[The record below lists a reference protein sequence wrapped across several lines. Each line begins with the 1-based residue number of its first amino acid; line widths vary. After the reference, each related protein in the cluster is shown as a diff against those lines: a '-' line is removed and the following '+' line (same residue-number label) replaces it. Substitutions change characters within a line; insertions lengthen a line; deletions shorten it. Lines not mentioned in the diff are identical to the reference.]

1 MGNVLAPQGNG
12 SAANLQ
18 YSNCG
23 GVPMLTVGNYFY
35 IYYNERVGPNAGD
48 AEYPAV
54 ARATISSVMSAFAN
68 NTVPAFY
75 KYNDGTWTQPALTG
89 LGSPILPNS
98 VSTNAAWA
106 GFGWPGVPVNTT
118 GAYDVH
124 SDAAY
129 CSALGEY
136 ILTVDTCGGGE
147 LLLYTSSDGVNWGNK
162 TVVDYA
168 SGCWQPYSTLVG
180 FDSSASAT
188 SGTVGASFD
197 LYFTRKSTSNYR
209 FRYAHLPA
217 DHHRQRFD
225 VGPRAR
231 ERRGHVHRRQR
242 HLVQRRDHLEHGIGR
257 GILEQQHADRRDLR
271 RNGGHGHGRRA
282 GRDKRPDL
290 QQQRLSAQRQHLDAR
305 RELRHRQRRRHDRLS
320 PGRLGGPDK
329 NGPRHVDALR
339 IECLHRAGHRI
350 GGRSLDRRR
359 CGPGRGPGHAEVDQL
374 TLDGGTLQTTA
385 TVSLN
390 ANRGVTLT
398 PNGGVIC
405 VSGSGQATTING
417 IVAGSGSLTKVG
429 AGTLIL
435 PAANTYTGG
444 TTIAAGMLTIGNG
457 GTAGSFGAGPAIISN
472 SGTLVFDRTDNYG
485 GAWSNG
491 ISGPG
496 SVTVVAGSLV
506 FSGSNSYT
514 GATTISGGSL
524 YLNGANATSAVAV
537 AAGTTLG
544 GSGSAPSA
552 VVSVANGGT
561 LDFSQNSGNTFGVAG
576 LTFSNAAAINIGNFA
591 SYASTAAIN
600 VAGSNG
606 LTFQGG
612 SGSVTIFLSGLAPT
626 GSGAVELV
634 QYAGSIQGA
643 GSSAVALNTTG
654 IMGFGPRTPQF
665 SLTNPNG
672 FIDLTYDVDY
682 PVWTGA
688 VNGVVNETW
697 NGAAQTWR
705 LALAGSAV
713 SFLSGDHVVFDDSV
727 GTGSTTVS
735 ISTGNVNPG
744 SVTFSNT
751 AASYALTGAYG
762 ITGSATLTVNGAG
775 SVTIANSNGY
785 SGGTIVSSG
794 TLNATGANAL
804 GSGPLGVNGGD
815 VNVANAQ
822 SITATNLNS
831 GVLNVSNSTTL
842 GSGPLNLNGGLLN
855 LSSSSA
861 TLGSGPLNL
870 NGGTLDNTSGS
881 PMTLGGNNPENW
893 NGSFAFLGSSP
904 LNLGTAAVTIS
915 GSPTVLVASGSLTVG
930 GPIGAGGNGVALAK
944 AGTGMLTLTSSSTYG
959 GGTTVSGGTLLLNH
973 GASTLNDYFASS
985 AISIAAGATFA
996 VNQTSG
1002 NARYSN
1008 VSKTISGAGTFTK
1021 LGAGLTWL
1029 ANDSGQTIS
1038 VFNLSAGGLVD
1049 VQAGTLASLETAPSN
1064 AGDLEIAAGATA
1076 TLDNDPN
1083 QGRNAYF
1090 DALSGGGWLQ
1100 YASGT
1105 NPHAITLGTN
1115 NGGGTFSGTISNGGL
1130 GPVSFVKTGT
1140 GTQILSGA
1148 NSYTGVTTISQGN
1161 LTVNGSLV
1169 SPVTVN
1175 SGGILSGTGR
1185 LTSMTVTTGG
1195 SLSPGNPLGS
1205 MQMSGTLSLL
1215 PGAVMDYELDAP
1227 ATSGEISMVSGQLI
1241 LSGQQ
1246 FSDFNFTWT
1255 SNFAPGAYPLI
1266 EFGSLGG
1273 TGLGTISSG
1282 IIDGYPANLA
1292 ISGNELVLNVVPEP
1306 STLLLLGIGVIGL
1319 LACTWRP
1326 RRQTGWQTVSH
1337 NATMR

>member
-1 MGNVLAPQGNG
+1 
-12 SAANLQ
+12 
-18 YSNCG
+18 
-23 GVPMLTVGNYFY
+23 MLTVGNYFY

-197 LYFTRKSTSNYR
+197 LYFTRKSTSNYSSDT
-209 FRYAHLPA
+209 LIC
-217 DHHRQRFD
+217 RQITIGNGLTWDLGQGSGGATFTGGSGTWSNGGTTWNTGSGSASWSNSTPTVATFAGTAGTVTV
-225 VGPRAR
+225 VGPVATS
-231 ERRGHVHRRQR
+231 GLTFNSSGYLLSGNTLTLGGNSVT
-242 HLVQRRDHLEHGIGR
+242 VN
-257 GILEQQHADRRDLR
+257 ADATIACPL
-271 RNGGHGHGRRA
+271 A
-282 GRDKRPDL
+282 GSAGLTKTGPGTL
-290 QQQRLSAQRQHLDAR
+290 TLSASNVFTGPVIVSAGVLSIGADAA
-305 RELRHRQRRRHDRLS
+305 LGAV
-320 PGRLGGPDK
+320 PG
-329 NGPRHVDALR
+329 
-339 IECLHRAGHRI
+339 
-350 GGRSLDRRR
+350 S
-359 CGPGRGPGHAEVDQL
+359 AEVDQL

-398 PNGGVIC
+398 PNGGAIC

-457 GTAGSFGAGPAIISN
+457 GTAGSFGTGPAIISN

-537 AAGTTLG
+537 AAGATLG
-544 GSGSAPSA
+544 GPGSAPSA

-561 LDFSQNSGNTFGVAG
+561 LDFSQNSGDTFGVAG

-600 VAGSNG
+600 VSGSNG

-665 SLTNPNG
+665 WLDQPQWLHRP
-672 FIDLTYDVDY
+672 DLLR
-682 PVWTGA
+682 G
-688 VNGVVNETW
+688 
-697 NGAAQTWR
+697 
-705 LALAGSAV
+705 
-713 SFLSGDHVVFDDSV
+713 LSG
-727 GTGSTTVS
+727 
-735 ISTGNVNPG
+735 
-744 SVTFSNT
+744 
-751 AASYALTGAYG
+751 
-762 ITGSATLTVNGAG
+762 
-775 SVTIANSNGY
+775 
-785 SGGTIVSSG
+785 
-794 TLNATGANAL
+794 
-804 GSGPLGVNGGD
+804 
-815 VNVANAQ
+815 
-822 SITATNLNS
+822 
-831 GVLNVSNSTTL
+831 
-842 GSGPLNLNGGLLN
+842 
-855 LSSSSA
+855 
-861 TLGSGPLNL
+861 
-870 NGGTLDNTSGS
+870 LDRGRQRRCRR
-881 PMTLGGNNPENW
+881 
-893 NGSFAFLGSSP
+893 A
-904 LNLGTAAVTIS
+904 LGTA
-915 GSPTVLVASGSLTVG
+915 P
-930 GPIGAGGNGVALAK
+930 P
-944 AGTGMLTLTSSSTYG
+944 
-959 GGTTVSGGTLLLNH
+959 
-973 GASTLNDYFASS
+973 
-985 AISIAAGATFA
+985 
-996 VNQTSG
+996 
-1002 NARYSN
+1002 R
-1008 VSKTISGAGTFTK
+1008 
-1021 LGAGLTWL
+1021 
-1029 ANDSGQTIS
+1029 
-1038 VFNLSAGGLVD
+1038 
-1049 VQAGTLASLETAPSN
+1049 P
-1064 AGDLEIAAGATA
+1064 
-1076 TLDNDPN
+1076 
-1083 QGRNAYF
+1083 
-1090 DALSGGGWLQ
+1090 GGWPWQ
-1100 YASGT
+1100 
-1105 NPHAITLGTN
+1105 
-1115 NGGGTFSGTISNGGL
+1115 
-1130 GPVSFVKTGT
+1130 
-1140 GTQILSGA
+1140 
-1148 NSYTGVTTISQGN
+1148 
-1161 LTVNGSLV
+1161 
-1169 SPVTVN
+1169 
-1175 SGGILSGTGR
+1175 
-1185 LTSMTVTTGG
+1185 
-1195 SLSPGNPLGS
+1195 
-1205 MQMSGTLSLL
+1205 
-1215 PGAVMDYELDAP
+1215 AVP
-1227 ATSGEISMVSGQLI
+1227 
-1241 LSGQQ
+1241 
-1246 FSDFNFTWT
+1246 
-1255 SNFAPGAYPLI
+1255 
-1266 EFGSLGG
+1266 
-1273 TGLGTISSG
+1273 
-1282 IIDGYPANLA
+1282 
-1292 ISGNELVLNVVPEP
+1292 
-1306 STLLLLGIGVIGL
+1306 
-1319 LACTWRP
+1319 
-1326 RRQTGWQTVSH
+1326 
-1337 NATMR
+1337 